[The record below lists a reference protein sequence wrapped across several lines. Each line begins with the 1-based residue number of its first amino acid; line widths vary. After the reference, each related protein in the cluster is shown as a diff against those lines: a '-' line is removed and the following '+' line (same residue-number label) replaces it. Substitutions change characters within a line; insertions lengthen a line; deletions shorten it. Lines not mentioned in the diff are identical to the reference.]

1 MKHILGTTGEKND
14 NTKLELKD
22 DKMKNNLE
30 NKINN
35 ENKNNKILTYIN
47 IKINYNDYE
56 FNNLGYED
64 SIKLGKRT
72 YSQYYIFLLKTK
84 HSLINLFISDYNPK
98 IIKLILFLFSF
109 SLLFNVNALFFTDEI
124 FAQYLCR

>member
-47 IKINYNDYE
+47 I
-56 FNNLGYED
+56 
-64 SIKLGKRT
+64 
-72 YSQYYIFLLKTK
+72 
-84 HSLINLFISDYNPK
+84 
-98 IIKLILFLFSF
+98 
-109 SLLFNVNALFFTDEI
+109 
-124 FAQYLCR
+124 